1 MSKINSGKM
10 KLNRENIDIMS
21 LIHQAIGEYSFL
33 YEDKGIEFK
42 VESNY
47 EEIIM
52 QLDGKMISRAIE
64 NIVINS
70 LKYSLEKTRVYVQV
84 EKTEKEVKIAFKNI
98 ANYDMDF
105 DDNEIFERFV
115 RADKSR
121 NSNIEGSGLGLA
133 ITKSIIEL
141 HEGSVNVQREGDMFK
156 IFIILPI

>member
-1 MSKINSGKM
+1 
-10 KLNRENIDIMS
+10 
-21 LIHQAIGEYSFL
+21 
-33 YEDKGIEFK
+33 
-42 VESNY
+42 
-47 EEIIM
+47 M